1 MRIRTLE
8 QAISDQ
14 SDKVILSQI
23 KVLNELLG
31 NYPTKTAQDLIIE
44 DLQRENDAALEKI
57 EALSR
62 ALVDLGF
69 DPTQLP

>member
-57 EALSR
+57 QQLSR
-62 ALVDLGF
+62 ALFDLGF

>member
-1 MRIRTLE
+1 MIEFL
-8 QAISDQ
+8 DYP
-14 SDKVILSQI
+14 I
-23 KVLNELLG
+23 KS
-31 NYPTKTAQDLIIE
+31 AADLRIE

-57 EALSR
+57 EALSS